1 MKSRRTERRQNERR
15 RRLPGIWQVERLA
28 AVALGAAMFA
38 ASGCSIK
45 GMAVNSL
52 ADVLGE
58 ADAVYLSDNDPE
70 LVAAALPFNLK
81 TLEMLLATS
90 PDHRGLLLT
99 ATTAFVLY
107 GYGFVEPEADYIEDE
122 DWYRAEEI
130 RDRAHRLYMRAYRYG
145 LRGLDVAHPGFSN
158 LLPIAPHEAVQVLG
172 PEDLELTVWTA
183 AALGAAIGAAADEPD
198 ATADI
203 GVVGAM
209 LNRALA
215 LDETYDNGTI
225 HAFLVSYETGRVG
238 GSVDRARDHYERALA
253 LSGGARA
260 SIYLS
265 WAESVCVAEQDRAE
279 FVALVQK
286 VVDYEV
292 DAYPEGRLLNIL
304 AQRRA
309 RWLMSRTD
317 ELFLRGGQR

>member
-1 MKSRRTERRQNERR
+1 MKPRPTERQQNETRR
-15 RRLPGIWQVERLA
+15 SQPVSRHIERVAAVGVGIALLA
-28 AVALGAAMFA
+28 AT
-38 ASGCSIK
+38 GCSIK
-45 GMAVNSL
+45 MMAVNSL
-52 ADVLGE
+52 AEVWGE
-58 ADAVYLSDNDPE
+58 ADAVYLADNDPE
-70 LVAAALPFNLK
+70 LIAAALPFNLK
-81 TLEMLLATS
+81 TIETLLATS
-90 PDHRGLLLT
+90 PDHRGLLLS

-107 GYGFVEPEADYIEDE
+107 GYGFVEPEADYIEDD

-130 RDRAHRLYMRAYRYG
+130 RDRAYRLYMRAYRYG
-145 LRGLDVAHPGFSN
+145 LHGLDVAHPGFST
-158 LLPIAPHEAVQVLG
+158 LLPIAPAEAVQVLG
-172 PEDLELTVWTA
+172 SEDLELTVWAA
-183 AALGAAIGAAADEPD
+183 AALGAAIGAATDEPE

-209 LNRALA
+209 LNRALE
-215 LDETYDNGTI
+215 LDETYDKGTI

-238 GSVDRARDHYERALA
+238 GSVDRARDYYERALE
-253 LSGGARA
+253 LSGGGRA

-286 VVDYEV
+286 VLDYDV

-317 ELFLRGGQR
+317 DLFLR

>member
-1 MKSRRTERRQNERR
+1 MER
-15 RRLPGIWQVERLA
+15 VA
-28 AVALGAAMFA
+28 AVAVGAVMLA
-38 ASGCSIK
+38 ATGCSIK

-81 TLEMLLATS
+81 TIEMLLATS

-107 GYGFVEPEADYIEDE
+107 GYGFVEPEADYIEDD

-130 RDRAHRLYMRAYRYG
+130 RGRAHRLYMRAYRYG
-145 LRGLDVAHPGFSN
+145 LRGLDVAHPDFSR
-158 LLPIAPHEAVQVLG
+158 LLPIAPAEAIQVLG

-183 AALGAAIGAAADEPD
+183 AALGAAIGAATDKPD

-203 GVVGAM
+203 GVVGA
-209 LNRALA
+209 LLEWALEI
-215 LDETYDNGTI
+215 DETYDNGTI

-238 GSVDRARDHYERALA
+238 GSVEQARAHYQRALE
-253 LSGGARA
+253 LSAGGRA

-265 WAESVCVAEQDRAE
+265 WAESVCVAEQDRAA
-279 FVALVQK
+279 FVALVQQ
-286 VVDYEV
+286 VIDYQV

-317 ELFLRGGQR
+317 ELFLKGGER